1 MATEAKLITAEMQ
14 SLSPSALITLFE
26 VDTRPIDEEGGV
38 LLFHAGT
45 NEFMESVWQQ
55 GNEYIPMPI
64 EASGFDVNSK
74 GTLTRP
80 KIKVANVKGLFSAMV
95 RDLDD
100 LVGAKLIRRRTFAR
114 FLDARNFK
122 DGNPTAD
129 PMQAFPDDLWYFDQK
144 TTENRD
150 YIEWELASA
159 FDLQGVKLPARQ
171 IIQNSCTWI
180 YRSAECGYTGQ
191 WMDKYNKI
199 TWVAKEDVC
208 PKTLEAC
215 RCRFASV
222 NPTGYVNLILP
233 FGGFPGAQ
241 RVSQ

>member
-1 MATEAKLITAEMQ
+1 
-14 SLSPSALITLFE
+14 
-26 VDTRPIDEEGGV
+26 
-38 LLFHAGT
+38 
-45 NEFMESVWQQ
+45 
-55 GNEYIPMPI
+55 MPI

-215 RCRFASV
+215 RCRFASI